1 MGRPFTD
8 DEKKEIKNQ
17 IIDSATILFKTYPY
31 KDVKVE
37 AIAKAVGIGKGT
49 LYLFYPSK
57 EHVFIEVMMR
67 FEEQLQLEIN
77 HTVEA
82 LESPKTRIK
91 ESILIGLKQIN
102 DNQIYNAL
110 SDKSVMDKIFDL
122 LAPEQIASLESADVS
137 FLKQLVKDAPLKV
150 EMSIAIDLLRGVF
163 FMKFFDN
170 QLLSPYNAFVE
181 HYIEAILNQ
190 IL

>member
-82 LESPKTRIK
+82 LESPKARIK